1 MIGDLKGSF
10 VKFLTQDVKN
20 EAETKDLAILIR
32 SLDVIFGL
40 YFMVIA
46 FVVAFL
52 EHYILSLLLVFGI
65 GLLAG
70 SFICTYENKTQLG
83 LHIFNIVI
91 IILTSFLTIKV
102 GWSKN
107 YHWLI
112 YVTILVVF
120 FNLQKAQHFKILY
133 SIIITTFVVSI
144 SFIAEKYPVLRTT
157 PIYYNYIIE
166 IINIIVFT
174 LSITISAYFFCEK
187 FMKSEE
193 KIMQYNKKLIRMA
206 SVDAL
211 TNLSNRRCM
220 NEHLKDLV
228 YNYNRTGKSFC
239 LAIGDVDLFKNI
251 NDTYG
256 HDTGDYVLVTLATLF
271 GEYMEGKGTLARWGG
286 EEFLF
291 VFDTGNMDISYSQ
304 LDQLRK
310 KILAYDFHFKEHSFC
325 ISMTFGL
332 VEFDEHLGIEAVISN
347 ADNKLYIGKENGR
360 NQVVR

>member
-1 MIGDLKGSF
+1 MFSNFKRSF
-10 VKFLTQDVKN
+10 LKFLTQDVRS
-20 EAETKDLAILIR
+20 ESETKELAILLR
-32 SLDVIFGL
+32 SLNIIFCL
-40 YFMVIA
+40 YFIIIS
-46 FVVAFL
+46 FLVVFL
-52 EHYILSLLLVFGI
+52 EHYILSLLLVFII

-83 LHIFNIVI
+83 LQIFNLVI
-91 IILTSFLTIKV
+91 IFSTTILTLKV

-120 FNLQKAQHFKILY
+120 FDLQKSLRYKLLY
-133 SIIITTFVVSI
+133 SSIITTFIIIVS
-144 SFIAEKYPVLRTT
+144 FFAEEYPVLRTT
-157 PIYYNYIIE
+157 SIYFNHTIE
-166 IINIIVFT
+166 IMNISVFA
-174 LSITISAYFFCEK
+174 LSLTVSVYFFCAT

-220 NEHLKDLV
+220 NDQLKDLV
-228 YNYNRTGKSFC
+228 YNYNRTGKRFC
-239 LAIGDVDLFKNI
+239 LAIGDVDLFKSV

-256 HDTGDYVLVTLATLF
+256 HDTGDYVLVTLATMF
-271 GEYMEGKGTLARWGG
+271 SEYMDGKGSIARWGG

-291 VFDTGNMDISYSQ
+291 VFETDNIDISCSQ
-304 LDQLRK
+304 LEQLRGE
-310 KILAYDFHFKEHSFC
+310 IALYEFHFKEHSFH
-325 ISMTFGL
+325 ITMTFGL
-332 VEFDEHLGIEAVISN
+332 VEFDEHLGIEAVISY

-360 NQVVR
+360 DQVVC

>member
-1 MIGDLKGSF
+1 MFGGLKRSF
-10 VKFLTQDVKN
+10 LKFLTQDVKN
-20 EAETKDLAILIR
+20 EAETKELAILIR
-32 SLDVIFGL
+32 SLDVIFCT
-40 YFMVIA
+40 YFIIIA
-46 FVVAFL
+46 FIVAFL
-52 EHYILSLLLVFGI
+52 DYYILSLLLVFGI

-91 IILTSFLTIKV
+91 IVLTAFLTLAV
-102 GWSKN
+102 GWGKN

-120 FNLQKAQHFKILY
+120 FNLQKTQRFKLLY
-133 SIIITTFVVSI
+133 SIIITALVISI
-144 SFIAEKYPVLRTT
+144 SFMAEKYPVIRTS
-157 PIYYNYIIE
+157 PPFFNQIIE
-166 IINIIVFT
+166 LMNIIVFAA
-174 LSITISAYFFCEK
+174 SITVSAYFFCAK

-206 SVDAL
+206 SVDTL
-211 TNLSNRRCM
+211 TNISNRRCM

-228 YNYNRTGKSFC
+228 YNYNRNGKSFC
-239 LAIGDVDLFKNI
+239 LAIGDVDVFKNI

-256 HDTGDYVLVTLATLF
+256 HDTGDYVLVTLANIF
-271 GEYMEGKGTLARWGG
+271 SEYMDGKGTIARWGG

-291 VFDTGNMDISYSQ
+291 VFDTGNMDVSYSQ
-304 LDQLRK
+304 LEQLRK
-310 KILAYDFHFKEHSFC
+310 KIMIYDFHFKEHSFS

-332 VEFDEHLGIEAVISN
+332 EEFDEHLGIEAVISH